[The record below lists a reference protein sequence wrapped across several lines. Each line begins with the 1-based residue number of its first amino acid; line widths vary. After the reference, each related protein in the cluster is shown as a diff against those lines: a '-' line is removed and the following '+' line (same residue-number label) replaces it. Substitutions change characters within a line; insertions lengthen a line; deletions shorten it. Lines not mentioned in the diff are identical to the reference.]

1 VSIVFD
7 TEALLAFYLGEAGG
21 KKVEK
26 YLTRIMKGEL
36 EGYLNII
43 NLSEL
48 FYILYRKS
56 PALAEEK
63 EQNLRNYGLKIVPV
77 DDDGL
82 WREAAKIKARHPL
95 SSADAF
101 TVATAKMMKASL
113 LTGRDAEL
121 HSVDVPVERIR

>member
-1 VSIVFD
+1 
-7 TEALLAFYLGEAGG
+7 
-21 KKVEK
+21 
-26 YLTRIMKGEL
+26 MKGEL

-43 NLSEL
+43 NLAEL
-48 FYILYRKS
+48 FYILHRKS

-82 WREAAKIKARHPL
+82 WREAAKTKAGHSL
-95 SSADAF
+95 SLADAF
-101 TVATAKMMKASL
+101 TVVTAKNMKATL